1 MIERIEKAWQQL
13 AERKAGQET
22 LLWGLFLTCV
32 VQAQTEGRAHERF
45 REIVS
50 AA

>member
-1 MIERIEKAWQQL
+1 MERIRLAWREL
-13 AERKAGQET
+13 AERHAGQET

-32 VQAQTEGRAHERF
+32 VQAQTEGQAHQRF
-45 REIVS
+45 TEIVR